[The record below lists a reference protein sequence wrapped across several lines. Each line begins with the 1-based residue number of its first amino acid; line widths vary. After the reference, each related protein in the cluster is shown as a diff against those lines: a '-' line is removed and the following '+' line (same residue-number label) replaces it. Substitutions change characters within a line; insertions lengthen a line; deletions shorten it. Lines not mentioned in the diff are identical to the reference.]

1 MNKEQLI
8 ETISARKARSAWDK
22 AKNAYALEL
31 LDDAE
36 GGFTSADLLNGAK
49 NWSEFSYG
57 GSSLIFPNVYFPDVM
72 PGHPKTLTHLRSQG
86 EGVKVCGVLFAFAI
100 GHCVFHCVR
109 LRLER
114 PKCGRIRKAT
124 RKARPPKPTS
134 LNRFLFDH
142 AIKHCFPCSAIH

>member
-1 MNKEQLI
+1 MNKAQLI

-57 GSSLIFPNVYFPDVM
+57 GSSLIYDGDIAERVCSPSELKRTRGGERAPNSRETWLDCQARCLSQAANLIQ
-72 PGHPKTLTHLRSQG
+72 TLS
-86 EGVKVCGVLFAFAI
+86 
-100 GHCVFHCVR
+100 
-109 LRLER
+109 
-114 PKCGRIRKAT
+114 RK
-124 RKARPPKPTS
+124 
-134 LNRFLFDH
+134 
-142 AIKHCFPCSAIH
+142 